1 MPVREYELLKM
12 LTLEAKPYLV
22 VSMNLYPPFPYLPS
36 EFGEI
41 RRGKS
46 AHNAVEHLQVS
57 WKSGYFPYR

>member
-57 WKSGYFPYR
+57 